1 MKKKF
6 AVAGAGFSGLIL
18 ASELSKLNYEID
30 VFESRDHIGGNCYT
44 EIDKETNIIV
54 HKYGP
59 HIFHT
64 DEERVWK
71 YVSSLSNFK
80 PYINRVKTTIDKRVY
95 SLPINLHTINQ
106 FYNKNFNPAEARD
119 FISKEADSSI
129 KNPKNFEEQALK
141 LVGKRIYE
149 SFFKG
154 YTVKQWG
161 INPQH
166 LPSSILKRLPL
177 RFNYDDN
184 YFFHKY
190 QGMPSEGYTPI
201 FEKLIESKKIKV
213 HLKKPFTKDLRSN
226 YDHVFFTGPLDAWF
240 DFDEGRLGYRTLDFQ
255 REVHDDDFQG
265 TAVMNYGNVDVP
277 FTRISEHKYFAP
289 WRKSNKTIIFKEYSR
304 DAIKDDIPYYPIR
317 LVQEKALLKKYQ
329 SRARNEK
336 NVSFL
341 GRLGTYRYLDMD
353 KTILEALDAIDVIK
367 QNLENDTRIPAF
379 FIED

>member
-119 FISKEADSSI
+119 FIS
-129 KNPKNFEEQALK
+129 NQ
-141 LVGKRIYE
+141 V
-149 SFFKG
+149 
-154 YTVKQWG
+154 W
-161 INPQH
+161 
-166 LPSSILKRLPL
+166 
-177 RFNYDDN
+177 
-184 YFFHKY
+184 KY
-190 QGMPSEGYTPI
+190 Y
-201 FEKLIESKKIKV
+201 
-213 HLKKPFTKDLRSN
+213 
-226 YDHVFFTGPLDAWF
+226 
-240 DFDEGRLGYRTLDFQ
+240 YR
-255 REVHDDDFQG
+255 R
-265 TAVMNYGNVDVP
+265 
-277 FTRISEHKYFAP
+277 
-289 WRKSNKTIIFKEYSR
+289 
-304 DAIKDDIPYYPIR
+304 
-317 LVQEKALLKKYQ
+317 
-329 SRARNEK
+329 
-336 NVSFL
+336 
-341 GRLGTYRYLDMD
+341 
-353 KTILEALDAIDVIK
+353 
-367 QNLENDTRIPAF
+367 
-379 FIED
+379 